1 MTSDLQLAPQSS
13 SKKFSSIDRRRQAG
27 EAVLAGVDKAIN
39 SRWQPAKD
47 RAARL
52 TGDTI
57 DEKVKAL
64 TSTYAREL
72 GTVGGA
78 AGAVAAV
85 PGVGTSAA
93 IAGSVADFGYFA
105 FRAGE
110 LILTIG
116 AVHGHEDA
124 TIEEQRAAI
133 LSVLAYGNG
142 ASEAFR
148 KLAGEV
154 GKGLGKKAAL
164 RIPASSLQ
172 AINATLGRTIVTRYG
187 TRRGVIALG
196 RVMPMG
202 IGMVIGGGAN
212 YGTTKLLGRYAHK
225 FFSELPYATT
235 NPSTDAQP
243 DQTEDQG

>member
-1 MTSDLQLAPQSS
+1 MTSNSQLAPQSS
-13 SKKFSSIDRRRQAG
+13 SKKFSSIDLRRQAG
-27 EAVLAGVDKAIN
+27 EAVLAGVDKAIS

-52 TGDTI
+52 KGNTN

-85 PGVGTSAA
+85 PAVGTSAA
-93 IAGSVADFGYFA
+93 IAGSVAEFGYFA
-105 FRAGE
+105 FRASE
-110 LILTIG
+110 LIMTIG
-116 AVHGHEDA
+116 ALHGHEDA

-133 LSVLAYGNG
+133 LCVLAFGNG
-142 ASEAFR
+142 ASEMFK

-154 GKGLGKKAAL
+154 GKGLGSKAVA
-164 RIPASSLQ
+164 RVPSSVLKSF
-172 AINATLGRTIVTRYG
+172 NRKVGRTIVTKYG
-187 TRRGVIALG
+187 ETRGVIALG
-196 RVMPMG
+196 RLAPMG

-212 YGTTKLLGRYAHK
+212 YGTTMLIGRHANK
-225 FFSELPYATT
+225 FFTALPYATT
-235 NPSTDAQP
+235 DIES
-243 DQTEDQG
+243 E